1 MRISVFKRFSPD
13 DILIFRNYDRES
25 RLLYA
30 DSQSSGFQTQVLF
43 PDDFY
48 SYQIQEDEKI
58 GVKYGKI
65 SKTLAECSNGKLRKG
80 DHCVSAY
87 RYNKPKALPLALA
100 LLRWSLGEAEFYRNM
115 AIYVAH
121 ANSSQKQFTRQ
132 HGDCK
137 INFRSFGGTFAA
149 EGEIAP
155 GCEMQVDGIRIENN
169 LPRAVASSMAG
180 RRIGEIIDHP
190 AFVDAAVTVEEV
202 RHLSSGSFIALS
214 HEYADLTPWEQ
225 VKEGL

>member
-1 MRISVFKRFSPD
+1 MKITVFRRFSPD
-13 DILIFRNYDRES
+13 DILIFKNYDRES
-25 RLLYA
+25 RFLYA
-30 DSQSSGFQTQVLF
+30 DSLSSGFRTQVLF

-65 SKTLAECSNGKLRKG
+65 SKTLAECSNGKFRQG

-100 LLRWSLGEAEFYRNM
+100 LLRWSLGEAEFSRNM

-121 ANSSQKQFTRQ
+121 ANSGQKRFSRQ
-132 HGDCK
+132 HGDYQ

-149 EGEIAP
+149 EGKIAP
-155 GCEMQVDGIRIENN
+155 GCEVQVDGVRIENN
-169 LPRAVASSMAG
+169 LPQTVASSMAG
-180 RRIGEIIDHP
+180 RRLGEIIDHP

-202 RHLSSGSFIALS
+202 RHLNSGSFLTLTRD
-214 HEYADLTPWEQ
+214 YADLTPWES